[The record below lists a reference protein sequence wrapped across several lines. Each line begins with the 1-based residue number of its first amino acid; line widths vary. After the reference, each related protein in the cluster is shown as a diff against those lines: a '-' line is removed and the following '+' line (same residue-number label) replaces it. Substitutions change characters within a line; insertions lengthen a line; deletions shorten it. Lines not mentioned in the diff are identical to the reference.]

1 VFVLTID
8 RPMRVRAYVGEE
20 DLGRIAPGMAVLVST
35 DGNPKTYHGTIGFV
49 SPAAEFTPK
58 TVQTQ
63 ELRTQLVYRL
73 RVIVSDPD
81 ERLRQGQPVTVAVP
95 DAHRPAKH

>member
-1 VFVLTID
+1 
-8 RPMRVRAYVGEE
+8 
-20 DLGRIAPGMAVLVST
+20 MAVLVST
-35 DGNPKTYHGTIGFV
+35 DGNSKTYHGTIGFI

-63 ELRTQLVYRL
+63 ALRTQLVYRL

-81 ERLRQGQPVTVAVP
+81 ELLRQGQPVTVAVP